1 MAVNRFVPAIWS
13 SVMLTALRKSLVYAG
28 LANTDYEG
36 EIRGAGDTVKVTSV
50 SRPTI
55 NNYTRNTDITYEEL
69 TDAERTLVIDQEKYF
84 AFSVDDVDKRQV
96 QGNFVSTAMN
106 EAAYGLRD
114 TIDQYM
120 AGLYTQVN
128 SANVI
133 STTAITTGALAYTG
147 LVNLGLKLDEANVPD
162 EGRWVVVPP
171 WYYALLL
178 NEDKFARADA
188 SGIAAASRTGYI
200 GMVDNM
206 TVYKSN
212 NAPLITGDDYAVIA
226 GTDRAAT
233 VATQI
238 TQTEAFRSE
247 LRFADRVRGLTV
259 YGAKLMRPDGW
270 AYMIASKT

>member
-13 SVMLTALRKSLVYAG
+13 AVMLTALRKSLVYAA

-55 NNYTRNTDITYEEL
+55 NSYTRNTDITYEEL

-84 AFSVDDVDKRQV
+84 AFSVDDVDKRQA
-96 QGNFVSTAMN
+96 QGNFVSGAMS

-114 TIDQYM
+114 TLDQYV

-128 SANVI
+128 SANVV
-133 STTAITTGALAYTG
+133 STTSITTGALAYSG
-147 LVNLGLKLDEANVPD
+147 LISLSLKLDEANVPT
-162 EGRWVVVPP
+162 EGRWAVVPP
-171 WYYALLL
+171 WYHALLL

-188 SGIAAASRTGYI
+188 SGVAAASRTG
-200 GMVDNM
+200 MVGEAVGF
-206 TVYKSN
+206 TIYKSN

-270 AYMIASKT
+270 AYLVASKT